1 MTLSRQFITLL
12 VIMFFLVFSGNY
24 WSVLS
29 NTREYLSLQLQSHAQ
44 DAATSLGLSLTPY
57 TDSVSIMESMISA
70 IFDSGNYSDIRLIDL
85 DGNLVINRHND
96 ILANVPD
103 WFSDMMPL
111 MTPESETLITSGWQQ
126 KFHLFVKS
134 DPSYAYSDLWETASD
149 GFIWSSGAFVM
160 ALLCTILFVRLLLRP
175 LHSLEEHAVRICNRD
190 FPDPINVPRTRELA
204 RVVNAINLMSLKVK
218 AMLDNLYETAE
229 KLRSELNTDMLTGLL
244 NRRGMSAVVH
254 RYQTDNTLP
263 SLGYFALIN
272 LSGLE
277 ELNLSKGYS
286 EGDGALS
293 LSTEIIE
300 HTCKIELFPES
311 VFARIGGSDFGLLM
325 PGADSEMVSDRI
337 ADLCHELN
345 SRLGRYAE
353 CLVAHIGIAKY
364 SRKMDFGELC
374 KLADG
379 ALGKAQS
386 EISGDRFCFTD
397 LESDDSKNRGKQ
409 EWCDLIQGALE
420 NDFMILSTQQILFK
434 DKQDESRNLFEA
446 CAKITNDNGNSFSA
460 GDFIFWAERLNLIE
474 QLDQRIIT
482 LSLIRLE
489 QDKTMEL
496 SVNISELSMCSTSFL
511 EWFEKTMQNNQNTV
525 LRLILELPE
534 KGVITYL
541 DKAQQF
547 VKIAKK
553 YGVEVAIDRFGV
565 SRSSIDYLRQIKP
578 DYIKIDGSYIH
589 DIENDREDQ
598 IMLKA
603 YVDIAHGLDMK
614 VIATFIE
621 TETAYRVVCKL
632 GVDAVQ
638 GLFLNPPSGT

>member
-12 VIMFFLVFSGNY
+12 VIMFLLVFSGNY

-29 NTREYLSLQLQSHAQ
+29 NTREYLTLQLQSHAQ

-57 TDSVSIMESMISA
+57 TDSVSIMESMINA

-103 WFSDMMPL
+103 WFSRMMPL
-111 MTPESETLITSGWQQ
+111 KTPESETLITSGWQQ

-134 DPSYAYSDLWETASD
+134 DPSYAYSDLWKTASD
-149 GFIWSSGAFVM
+149 GLVWTLEAFAV
-160 ALLCTILFVRLLLRP
+160 ALLCTILFIRLLLRP
-175 LHSLEEHAVRICNRD
+175 LHSLEEHAVRICNKD
-190 FPDPINVPRTRELA
+190 FPDPMRVPHTRELA

-218 AMLDNLYETAE
+218 SMLDNLYETAE
-229 KLRSELNTDMLTGLL
+229 KLRSDLNTDMLTGLL
-244 NRRGMSAVVH
+244 NRRGISAVVH
-254 RYQTDNTLP
+254 HHQTDNALP
-263 SLGYFALIN
+263 SQGYFALIS

-277 ELNLSKGYS
+277 ELNLSNGYS

-293 LSTEIIE
+293 LSTKIIMHMCE
-300 HTCKIELFPES
+300 VESFPES
-311 VFARIGGSDFGLLM
+311 AFARIGGSDFALLM

-337 ADLCHELN
+337 ANLCHDLN
-345 SRLGRYAE
+345 SRLERYAE
-353 CLVAHIGIAKY
+353 GLVAHIGIARY
-364 SRKMDFGELC
+364 NRKMDFGELC
-374 KLADG
+374 KLADE

-386 EISGDRFCFTD
+386 KISGNRFCFAGPQP
-397 LESDDSKNRGKQ
+397 DDSKKRGKQ
-409 EWCDLIQGALE
+409 EWRDVIRGALE
-420 NDFMILSTQQILFK
+420 NDYMTLSVQQILFK
-434 DKQDESRNLFEA
+434 GKQDESRRLFEA
-446 CAKITNDNGNSFSA
+446 CAKITYDKGNSISA
-460 GDFIFWAERLNLIE
+460 GDFIFWAERLNMIE
-474 QLDQRIIT
+474 QLDQQMIK
-482 LSLIRLE
+482 LSLARLE
-489 QDKTMEL
+489 QDKTMDL
-496 SVNISELSMCSTSFL
+496 SVNISELSMYSTSFL
-511 EWFEKTMQNNQNTV
+511 EWLEKTLRDNHKTV
-525 LRLILELPE
+525 MRLILELPE
-534 KGVITYL
+534 KGVVAHL

-547 VKIAKK
+547 VKIVKK

-598 IMLKA
+598 VMLKA

-621 TETAYRVVCKL
+621 TEAAYRVVCKL
-632 GVDAVQ
+632 GVNAVQ
-638 GLFLNPPSGT
+638 GLFLGVPT